1 MLKFL
6 QSFFD
11 SSRFIPHEHCYLWKP
26 ELVWLHIASDSL
38 IFLAYYS
45 ISITLLYFV
54 LHRQDLPFKGIFL
67 LFTAFILS
75 CGTSHLLEVWTLWHP
90 VYWVSGF
97 IKAITAEISV
107 CTAMVLMPLIPKLL
121 AIPSPEQLETANC
134 QLKAEIDER
143 KRIEEQLRSSQ
154 QMLQLVM
161 DNIPQFI
168 FWKDRNSVF
177 LGCNR
182 NFARVAGVGTPE
194 NIVGKTDYDL
204 LWKKEEADFYR
215 SCDARVMQTNTPE
228 YHIIEP
234 LQQADGK
241 QLWLDTNKV
250 PLHDCAGNVIGILGT
265 FEDITS
271 RRQTQEALHKEREF
285 LNALLENLA
294 EGIVACDANG
304 VLNRF
309 NRATREFHG
318 LPEQPLPPEQW
329 AQYYHLYLPDSQ
341 TLIPKKKLPLFR
353 AFQGETVRNLEVV
366 IAAKHT
372 KAHRVLA
379 SGQPIFDAQG
389 NKLGAVVV
397 LHDITR
403 RKQAE
408 EALKKANEQLE
419 IKVEER
425 TALLRTINEKLHSE
439 IKERVAAQEAL
450 QATNQ
455 TLQTLLQA
463 SPIAI
468 DAVDTKGNVMLW
480 NPAAERLFGWSEH
493 EVLGRSLPIVPSDQQ
508 EKFRAQLQDELHG
521 EVQTGLEV
529 HRQRKDGSSIALGLW
544 TAPLFDANG
553 AVIGSMAMFVDLSER
568 VRAEQALRESKEQLQ
583 AIIDNS
589 SAVIYL
595 IDPQNRHLLS
605 NRAYQNLLSQT
616 NEQLQ
621 GKSLYEVWPDELA
634 DTFAKANR
642 KVLESGTPIQL
653 EEVVP
658 QDDGLHTYITVKFPL
673 YDANGISYAVCGIST
688 DITPCKQVEEA
699 LRESEAQYRRLIET
713 AEEGIWI
720 LDAECKTT
728 FVNAKIAEMLGYT
741 VEEMM
746 GMSVFGFLDAQGQA
760 IAAEYLDRC
769 RQGIAEQYDFQFR
782 RKDGSKLWTLM
793 SSNPIFDKAGQY
805 VGALGMLT
813 DITERKATEAAL
825 LSISKAVES
834 SSDAI
839 GITDCI
845 GRSIYHNPAFIKL
858 FEYTVEEL
866 NAAGGP
872 SAVFADR
879 AIAMEVFAAL
889 RRGSYWN
896 GEVELKSKS
905 DRRIQISLRA
915 DAIKD
920 QTGQI
925 IGLVGIHTDITQR
938 KQAEEALRRSEAQLR
953 QKASELEQALQEL
966 QQAEAKLIQSEKMSS
981 LGQLVAGVA
990 HEINNP
996 LSFIHGNL
1004 DYLHLYAQD
1013 LIKLIQLY
1021 QKHYPNPAEEI
1032 QAVLEE
1038 IGVDFIEEDLPKLVS
1053 SMQVGADR
1061 ILTIVLNLRNFSR
1074 TEQAEKKRVDIHEGL
1089 DNTLLILD
1097 HRLKAKA
1104 NHPAIQVIKEYG
1116 NLPLVQC
1123 YPGQLNQ
1130 VFMNILNNA
1139 IDALEELLA
1148 QWGIAQVEKLKVGR
1162 LNVEG
1167 SERSFNLQ
1175 PANLQPITPTIRIHT
1190 EVIDGNQVLIRI
1202 ADNGLGMTEEVKGRI
1217 FDPFF
1222 TTKPV
1227 GHGTGLGLSIS
1238 YQIVVEKHGGQ
1249 LQCIS
1254 ALGKGTDFG
1263 IFIPI

>member
-1 MLKFL
+1 MLEFF

-11 SSRFIPHEHCYLWKP
+11 SSQFILKGYYDFFNP
-26 ELVWLHIASDSL
+26 ELTGLHIASNSL
-38 IFLAYYS
+38 ICPADYS
-45 ISITLLYFV
+45 MLI
-54 LHRQDLPFKGIFL
+54 
-67 LFTAFILS
+67 
-75 CGTSHLLEVWTLWHP
+75 
-90 VYWVSGF
+90 WVCMG
-97 IKAITAEISV
+97 
-107 CTAMVLMPLIPKLL
+107 MVLVGTLPKVVAL
-121 AIPSPEQLETANC
+121 PYSGQLETANC
-134 QLKAEIDER
+134 QLKAEILER
-143 KRIEEQLRSSQ
+143 KRIEKQLRSSQ

-161 DNIPQFI
+161 DNIPQSI
-168 FWKDRNSVF
+168 FWKDSNSVF

-182 NFARVAGVGTPE
+182 NFAQIAGVGTPE

-204 LWKKEEADFYR
+204 PWKKEEADFYR
-215 SCDARVMQTNTPE
+215 SCDARVMHTNTPK
-228 YHIIEP
+228 YHILEP

-241 QLWLDTNKV
+241 QLWIDTNKV
-250 PLHDCAGNVIGILGT
+250 PLHDFEGNVIGILGT
-265 FEDITS
+265 FEDIT
-271 RRQTQEALHKEREF
+271 
-285 LNALLENLA
+285 N
-294 EGIVACDANG
+294 
-304 VLNRF
+304 
-309 NRATREFHG
+309 
-318 LPEQPLPPEQW
+318 
-329 AQYYHLYLPDSQ
+329 
-341 TLIPKKKLPLFR
+341 
-353 AFQGETVRNLEVV
+353 
-366 IAAKHT
+366 
-372 KAHRVLA
+372 
-379 SGQPIFDAQG
+379 
-389 NKLGAVVV
+389 
-397 LHDITR
+397 

-425 TALLRTINEKLHSE
+425 TALLQAINEELNRE

-468 DAVDTKGNVMLW
+468 DAINTEGNVTLW
-480 NPAAERLFGWSEH
+480 NPAAERLFGWSEQ
-493 EVLGRSLPIVPSDQQ
+493 EVLGRPLPIVPSDQQ
-508 EKFRAQLQDELHG
+508 EEFRTQFQDELHG

-529 HRQRKDGSSIALGLW
+529 HRQRKDGSSIDLSLW
-544 TAPLFDANG
+544 TAPLFDSNG

-568 VRAEQALRESKEQLQ
+568 ARAEQALRESKEQLQ

-605 NRAYQNLLSQT
+605 NRAYQYLLSQT
-616 NEQLQ
+616 NEQLV
-621 GKSLYEVWPDELA
+621 GKSIDEVWPGEIA
-634 DTFAKANR
+634 DTLAKTNR
-642 KVLESGTPIQL
+642 KVLERGTPIKL

-658 QDDGLHTYITVKFPL
+658 HDDGLHTYITVKFPL
-673 YDANGISYAVCGIST
+673 YDANGIPYAVCGIST

-713 AEEGIWI
+713 AAEGIWI

-728 FVNAKIAEMLGYT
+728 FVNAKIAQMLGYS
-741 VEEMM
+741 VDEMM
-746 GMSVFGFLDAQGQA
+746 EMSVFAFLDAQGQA
-760 IAAEYLDRC
+760 IAAQHLERR
-769 RQGIAEQYDFQFR
+769 RQGIAEQYDLQFH
-782 RKDGSKLWTLM
+782 RKDGSHLWTLI

-805 VGALGMLT
+805 VGTLKMLT

-825 LSISKAVES
+825 LSISKAIES

-845 GRSIYHNPAFIKL
+845 GKSTYHNPAFIKV

-872 SAVFADR
+872 SAIFADR
-879 AIAMEVFAAL
+879 AIATEVFAAL
-889 RRGSYWN
+889 SRGSYWN

-905 DRRIQISLRA
+905 DRRRQINLRA

-920 QTGQI
+920 HTGQI

-953 QKASELEQALQEL
+953 QKASELEQALHEL

-996 LSFIHGNL
+996 LSFIYGNL
-1004 DYLHLYAQD
+1004 DYLDLYAQD
-1013 LIKLIQLY
+1013 LFKLVQLY
-1021 QKHYPNPAEEI
+1021 QKHYPNPPEEI

-1053 SMQVGADR
+1053 SMKVGADR
-1061 ILTIVLNLRNFSR
+1061 ICQIVISLRNFSR
-1074 TEQAEKKRVDIHEGL
+1074 TEQAKKKRVDIHEGL
-1089 DNTLLILD
+1089 DNTLLILE
-1097 HRLKAKA
+1097 HRLKATA
-1104 NHPAIQVIKEYG
+1104 NQPAIQVIKEYG

-1130 VFMNILNNA
+1130 VFINILNNA

-1148 QWGIAQVEKLKVGR
+1148 QCQSSYEDIAQVRR

-1175 PANLQPITPTIRIHT
+1175 PVTPTIRIHT
-1190 EVIDGNQVLIRI
+1190 EVIEGNQVLIRI
-1202 ADNGLGMTEEVKGRI
+1202 TDNGFGMTEEVKRRI
-1217 FDPFF
+1217 YDPFF

-1254 ALGKGTDFG
+1254 ALGKGSDFW
-1263 IFIPI
+1263 IFIPN